1 MILRSICCKE
11 LAEDLTSNFL
21 QTRHT
26 FILTCLTSKFGRA
39 DVSESNLPTQDFA
52 TGSNKAAERTAN
64 IVIPI
69 LSYISIKVRLFDL

>member
-11 LAEDLTSNFL
+11 LAED
-21 QTRHT
+21 
-26 FILTCLTSKFGRA
+26 LTSKFGRA